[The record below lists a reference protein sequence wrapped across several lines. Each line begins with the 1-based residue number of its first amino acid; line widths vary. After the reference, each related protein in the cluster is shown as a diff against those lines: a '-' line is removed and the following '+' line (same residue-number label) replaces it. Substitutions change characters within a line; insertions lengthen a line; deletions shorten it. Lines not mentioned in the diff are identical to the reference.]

1 LRKASSTRRVS
12 VCLLSF
18 HPLLLSEFQRLL
30 TGGEVRLLDRRVE
43 HNRMPDA
50 SLALPRASA
59 YVIEAHAQRQ
69 VTEAFVATILGRF
82 PKGRL
87 IVVADWPSR
96 APFRSCARVSRDS

>member
-1 LRKASSTRRVS
+1 
-12 VCLLSF
+12 
-18 HPLLLSEFQRLL
+18 LLLSEFQRLL

-69 VTEAFVATILGRF
+69 VTEAFVAAILGRF